1 MSDLLPNIKTIV
13 IKIITDKPV
22 RKTPYQVKG
31 VIMRKHADATIVP
44 MLNGSYRNKFL
55 YPRVQVKILNEQI
68 YIIGVNEGIDPI
80 IALSEKLKELDFGNI
95 TFSIDKFEVEDYKNQ
110 FISHDNIFKYRFITP
125 WVALNKVTSS
135 QYRVLNDKKKEAY
148 LNKLLGHNLI
158 FITNEM
164 GVSLKS
170 GVYAEVNTT
179 SLNPESVDD
188 NKWKAFLGE
197 FKTNLILPS
206 YIGLGNG
213 ITRGFGSIYKESDSE
228 DELLFSDQDKDLIFT
243 LEDFKK
249 KKKKLKSQNKLNKKK
264 SRAYFSKNKNR
275 KRQNNSS
282 NRFKSPSRN
291 SYNNRNTKPSSIE
304 DDGSNDDDQRFN
316 TERYHKQQHK
326 F

>member
-1 MSDLLPNIKTIV
+1 MSDILPNIKTIV
-13 IKIITDKPV
+13 IKVITDKPV

-95 TFSIDKFEVEDYKNQ
+95 TFSIDKFEIEEHEKQ
-110 FISHDNIFKYRFITP
+110 FIFDDCIFKYRFITP

-135 QYRVLNDKKKEAY
+135 QYRLLNDKKKEAY

-164 GVSLKS
+164 GVSLSS
-170 GVYAEVNTT
+170 GVYAKVKTT
-179 SLNPESVDD
+179 NLNPEPVDD

-228 DELLFSDQDKDLIFT
+228 DQLLSDQDKDLIFT

-249 KKKKLKSQNKLNKKK
+249 KKKKFKSQNRLNKKK
-264 SRAYFSKNKNR
+264 SRTYFSKNKNR

-282 NRFKSPSRN
+282 NKFKS
-291 SYNNRNTKPSSIE
+291 SSSNPYKSKNEKLSPTE
-304 DDGSNDDDQRFN
+304 DDSGNDDDQRFN
-316 TERYHKQQHK
+316 TERHHKQQHK